1 MAPSGFVALLSRF
14 SDGLIFRSVKVIATP
29 LSLMA
34 GSAETLPVS
43 VIFWPICASINCV
56 STASGATRQ
65 LAKIIPAVKARI
77 IVIRLVRRMAIIRR
91 AHARARQAKP
101 EKGG

>member
-1 MAPSGFVALLSRF
+1 MLRGFVSQLSRF
-14 SDGLIFRSVKVIATP
+14 SDGLIFRSVKAIATP

-34 GSAETLPVS
+34 GSAETLPVI
-43 VIFWPICASINCV
+43 VIFWPICASINFM
-56 STASGATRQ
+56 SATSGAMRQ
-65 LAKIIPAVKARI
+65 LAKIIPVVKARI

-91 AHARARQAKP
+91 AHARTRQARP

>member
-1 MAPSGFVALLSRF
+1 MVLRGFVSRLSRF
-14 SDGLIFRSVKVIATP
+14 SDGPISRLVNVIVTL

-56 STASGATRQ
+56 STTSGATRQ
-65 LAKIIPAVKARI
+65 LAKIIPAVKAR
-77 IVIRLVRRMAIIRR
+77 VIEM
-91 AHARARQAKP
+91 
-101 EKGG
+101 